1 MLAIN
6 KILDIIFQ
14 PKYLEYRMNI
24 FDDDDA
30 FVGTPKSNYFSI
42 AKTANQNIVEMEL
55 EKMLRRFAIAEKM
68 LEERGLE
75 EEHEQLINNLIIDKE
90 IDERVN
96 SLFIELVGNIVT
108 QCE

>member
-1 MLAIN
+1 
-6 KILDIIFQ
+6 
-14 PKYLEYRMNI
+14 MNI

-55 EKMLRRFAIAEKM
+55 EKMFRRFAVAEKM
-68 LEERGLE
+68 LEERGLD
-75 EEHEQLINNLIIDKE
+75 EEHEKLIKATV
-90 IDERVN
+90 IDEEINDRTN
-96 SLFIELVGNIVT
+96 SIFIEPVGNIVT

>member
-1 MLAIN
+1 MMMSNYI
-6 KILDIIFQ
+6 D
-14 PKYLEYRMNI
+14 E
-24 FDDDDA
+24 DDDD
-30 FVGTPKSNYFSI
+30 FEDYKEDFWGRSPQSSYFEI

-55 EKMLRRFAIAEKM
+55 EKMFNRFAIAEKM

-75 EEHEQLINNLIIDKE
+75 EEHEKLLKSMVIDPE
-90 IDERVN
+90 LESRTN

>member
-1 MLAIN
+1 M
-6 KILDIIFQ
+6 
-14 PKYLEYRMNI
+14 MNI

-30 FVGTPKSNYFSI
+30 FVGTPKSNYFSV

-55 EKMLRRFAIAEKM
+55 EKMLRRLAVAERV
-68 LEERGLE
+68 LEQNGLE
-75 EEHEQLINNLIIDKE
+75 ETYEKEILSTVIDKD
-90 IDERVN
+90 IDDRLN

>member
-1 MLAIN
+1 
-6 KILDIIFQ
+6 
-14 PKYLEYRMNI
+14 MNI

-42 AKTANQNIVEMEL
+42 AKSANENIVEMEL
-55 EKMLRRFAIAEKM
+55 EKIFRRFAVAEKM

-75 EEHEQLINNLIIDKE
+75 EVQEQMIKATV
-90 IDERVN
+90 IDEDIDARVD
-96 SLFIELVGNIVT
+96 SLSLELVGNIVT

>member
-1 MLAIN
+1 
-6 KILDIIFQ
+6 
-14 PKYLEYRMNI
+14 MNI

-42 AKTANQNIVEMEL
+42 ARTANQNIVEMEL
-55 EKMLRRFAIAEKM
+55 EKMLRRFAVAEKM
-68 LEERGLE
+68 LEERGLD
-75 EEHEQLINNLIIDKE
+75 EEHEQLIKNTIIDE
-90 IDERVN
+90 DINARVD

>member
-1 MLAIN
+1 
-6 KILDIIFQ
+6 
-14 PKYLEYRMNI
+14 MNI

-55 EKMLRRFAIAEKM
+55 EKMFRRFAVAEKM

-75 EEHEQLINNLIIDKE
+75 EEHEKLIKSTIIDKE
-90 IDERVN
+90 IDDRVN

>member
-1 MLAIN
+1 
-6 KILDIIFQ
+6 
-14 PKYLEYRMNI
+14 MNI

-30 FVGTPKSNYFSI
+30 FVGTPKSNYFSV

-55 EKMLRRFAIAEKM
+55 EKMFRRFAVAEKM

-75 EEHEQLINNLIIDKE
+75 EEHERLIRSTVIDEE
-90 IDERVN
+90 IDDRVN

>member
-1 MLAIN
+1 
-6 KILDIIFQ
+6 
-14 PKYLEYRMNI
+14 MNI
-24 FDDDDA
+24 FDDDDDYMST
-30 FVGTPKSNYFSI
+30 TPKDNYFSV

-55 EKMLRRFAIAEKM
+55 EKLFRRFAVAEKM

-75 EEHEQLINNLIIDKE
+75 EEHEQLISASVVDA
-90 IDERVN
+90 DMDMRVD